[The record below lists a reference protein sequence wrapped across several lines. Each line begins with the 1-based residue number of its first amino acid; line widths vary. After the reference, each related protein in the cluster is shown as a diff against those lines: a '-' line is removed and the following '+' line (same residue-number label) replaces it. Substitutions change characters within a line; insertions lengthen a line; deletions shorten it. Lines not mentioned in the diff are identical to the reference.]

1 MSKKKGLGRDINISL
16 EMMEE
21 MLSCLKKFHGMP
33 LKRGLKSNKVQDDD
47 LSKMVNKVM
56 EDAFSLSIAVG
67 DLKDHVSGAK
77 PKGNTRFACR
87 RVISKFLES
96 SE

>member
-1 MSKKKGLGRDINISL
+1 MSKKKGLGRDINTSV

-21 MLSCLKKFHGMP
+21 LLSCLRKFHGMP
-33 LKRGLKSNKVQDDD
+33 LKRGLKSNKIQDDD
-47 LSKMVNKVM
+47 LAKMVNKVM
-56 EDAFSLSIAVG
+56 EDTFSLSIAVG

-77 PKGNTRFACR
+77 PKRNARFACR
-87 RVISKFLES
+87 RVISKFLET